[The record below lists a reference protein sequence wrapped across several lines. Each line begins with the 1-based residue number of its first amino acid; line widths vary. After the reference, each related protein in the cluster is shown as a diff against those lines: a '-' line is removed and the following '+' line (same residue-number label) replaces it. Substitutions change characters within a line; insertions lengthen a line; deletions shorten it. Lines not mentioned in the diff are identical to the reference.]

1 MTKKKENPGGRPTLY
16 RQEYCEAIVAHMAEG
31 ASATSFA
38 ASVGVCRETIS
49 EWAATH
55 SEFSVAVKKGKAA
68 CATWWEK
75 TARGNAVSGAGNA
88 TLCIFGLKN
97 MAPDEW
103 REKQEI
109 DHRSTDGSMSPK
121 APRELSDNDLLAII
135 NGKRG

>member
-1 MTKKKENPGGRPTLY
+1 MSRKKSAGDAQKHPGGRPTLY
-16 RQEYCEAIVAHMAEG
+16 RPEYCDAIVAHMAEG

-55 SEFSVAVKKGKAA
+55 PEFSVAVKKGKAA
-68 CATWWEK
+68 CATWWEALGRK
-75 TARGNAVSGAGNA
+75 NAATGAGSA
-88 TLCIFGLKN
+88 TLVIFGLKN

-109 DHRSTDGSMSPK
+109 DHRSTDGTMSPTRIEIVP
-121 APRELSDNDLLAII
+121 A
-135 NGKRG
+135 GK

>member
-1 MTKKKENPGGRPTLY
+1 MTKKKENPQTAGRPTLY
-16 RQEYCEAIVAHMAEG
+16 KPEYCDMIVAHMAEG

-38 ASVGVCRETIS
+38 ASVGVCRETITLWMN
-49 EWAATH
+49 EH
-55 SEFSVAVKKGKAA
+55 PEFMLSVKKGKAA

-109 DHRSTDGSMSPK
+109 DHRSTDGSMSPTRIEIVP
-121 APRELSDNDLLAII
+121 A
-135 NGKRG
+135 GK